1 MFATIK
7 KEFLLLMRDPGGLL
21 LLLIMPA
28 VLIIVMATVQ
38 DAPFKDYQ
46 QMHFEMPVVNKD
58 KGSMGQKIVDALKQS
73 KNFVVTEASAT
84 DGKNDSALLAA
95 IHQGDYSIGLIIP
108 ENTTAVLVSTSNKLS
123 NALARGM
130 GMPGALPVSAKADS
144 ATIRLVFDPV
154 SKPAFRSAI
163 NFAVNQ
169 YVIKA
174 QMEILVERLS
184 RSAGGDSSL
193 SRSLLQESLQSVYVH
208 EEQAGSAAQTLANI
222 NSVQHNVPAWAI
234 FGMFMI
240 VVPIAGNMIRE
251 RDEGSA
257 LRLMLI
263 PHAFGRVAFGRILFY
278 IMLCML
284 QFVLMMMIGLFL
296 LPHIGLSA
304 LHLGAQP
311 WALLPMAVVIAFAA
325 TAYGF
330 FVGSVFHTANQAMS
344 VGAISIVL
352 VSAIGG
358 VWVPVEILPKM
369 MQYIAMISPLH
380 WALEGI
386 NNIMLRDAG
395 FSGIIKPSL
404 ILILLGAMLTLGGI
418 YFRKN

>member
-7 KEFLLLMRDPGGLL
+7 KEFLLLIRDPGGLL

-58 KGSMGQKIVDALKQS
+58 RGSMGEKIVDALKQS
-73 KNFVVTEASAT
+73 KNFIIIEPSDTH
-84 DGKNDSALLAA
+84 GKSDSALLSA
-95 IHQGDYSIGLIIP
+95 IHRGDYSIGLIIP
-108 ENTTAVLVSTSNKLS
+108 ENTTAVLVSKSNQLS

-130 GMPGALPVSAKADS
+130 GMPGSLPVSAKADS
-144 ATIRLVFDPV
+144 AIIRLIFDPV
-154 SKPAFRSAI
+154 SKPSFRSAI

-169 YVIKA
+169 YIVKS

-184 RSAGGDSSL
+184 RSAGDSSL
-193 SRSLLQESLQSVYVH
+193 SQSLLQESLQSVYVQ
-208 EEQAGSAAQTLANI
+208 EEQAGSGAQTLAHI

-263 PHAFGRVAFGRILFY
+263 PHAAGKVAFGRILFY

-284 QFVLMMMIGLFL
+284 QFVLMLMIGIFI

-304 LHLGAQP
+304 LHLGTQP
-311 WALLPMAVVIAFAA
+311 WALLPMAIVIAFTA

-358 VWVPVEILPKM
+358 VWVPVEILPKV
-369 MQYIAMISPLH
+369 MQYIAMVSPLH

-395 FSGIIKPSL
+395 FPGIIRPGL
-404 ILILLGAMLTLGGI
+404 ILILLGALLTFGGI

>member
-7 KEFLLLMRDPGGLL
+7 KEFLLLIRDPGGLL

-28 VLIIVMATVQ
+28 VLIVVMALVQ

-46 QMHFEMPVVNKD
+46 QMHFEMPVVNND
-58 KGSMGQKIVDALKQS
+58 KGSLGKKIVAALKQS
-73 KNFVVTEASAT
+73 NNFIIIEAEESKEN
-84 DGKNDSALLAA
+84 GDSSLLSS
-95 IHQGDYSIGLIIP
+95 IRKGDYSIGLIIP
-108 ENTTAVLVSTSNKLS
+108 ENTTAVLVSKSNKLS

-130 GMPGALPVSAKADS
+130 GMPGSLPVAAKSDS
-144 ATIRLVFDPV
+144 AIIRLVFDPA
-154 SKPAFRSAI
+154 SKPSFRSAI
-163 NFAVNQ
+163 NFAINQ
-169 YVIKA
+169 YIAKT

-184 RSAGGDSSL
+184 RAAGDSSM
-193 SRSLLQESLQSVYVH
+193 SQSLLQESLQSVYVQ
-208 EEQAGSAAQTLANI
+208 EEQAGSAGQTLEHI

-263 PHAFGRVAFGRILFY
+263 PHAVGSVAFGRILFY
-278 IMLCML
+278 IMLCLL
-284 QFVLMMMIGLFL
+284 QFTLMMMIGIFI
-296 LPHIGLSA
+296 LPHLGLSA
-304 LHLGAQP
+304 LHLGTQP
-311 WALLPMAVVIAFAA
+311 WALLPMAIVIAFAA

-330 FVGSVFHTANQAMS
+330 FVGSIFHTANQAMS

-358 VWVPVEILPKM
+358 VWVPIEILPKV
-369 MQYIAMISPLH
+369 MQYVAMVSPLH
-380 WALEGI
+380 WALEGV
-386 NNIMLRDAG
+386 NNIMLRDSG
-395 FSGIIKPSL
+395 FRGIIQPGL
-404 ILILLGAMLTLGGI
+404 ILIALGATLTFGGI